1 VRIPS
6 LGYPLLCGYYMRDS
20 EISQGSNARVRVRV
34 ALLPWI
40 SVEGDLPTI
49 YPLKPP
55 IEPYEYDLYVAQ
67 YY

>member
-1 VRIPS
+1 
-6 LGYPLLCGYYMRDS
+6 MRDS